1 MKDLLTNSTFFGIF
15 LSIGSYMIA
24 LTIQKKF
31 NKGFLNPLLIAITM
45 TIAVILLCDIDY
57 ESYNA
62 SAKYLSFLLT
72 PATVCLAVPLYEKI
86 DLLKKNAKAIF
97 IGIFSGVMTSVLSI
111 YLMSK
116 IFSFTK
122 EEFVTFLPKSIT
134 TAIGMSVAQE
144 LGGYVSIAVA
154 AIILTGVLGNMI
166 CVSVLKIFHIDDSIA
181 KGVAIGSASHAIGT
195 SRAMQ
200 IGETE
205 GAISSLSIVTA
216 GIMTVI
222 LANIVAGLY

>member
-1 MKDLLTNSTFFGIF
+1 MKELLTSSSFFGIT
-15 LSIGSYMIA
+15 LTIGTYMIA
-24 LTIQKKF
+24 LAIQRRFKSDL
-31 NKGFLNPLLIAITM
+31 LNPLLLAIAM
-45 TIAVILLCDIDY
+45 TIAVVLICDIGYD
-57 ESYNA
+57 SYNA

-97 IGIFSGVMTSVLSI
+97 IGIFSGVMTSILVIFAL
-111 YLMSK
+111 SK

-122 EEFVTFLPKSIT
+122 EEFATFLPKSIT
-134 TAIGMSVAQE
+134 TAIGMSVAEE

-222 LANIVAGLY
+222 LANIIISLY